1 MNADNNPNTSAINAE
16 QVLKKAFFYWK
27 STFVF
32 QLVVTVLYFSITLIA
47 GVQLAHYYFGSQ
59 LEGFSPDVLQ
69 KPDVFVAKMNA
80 IMASENGQYFQ
91 IVFPLIKAAMF
102 PLGVGLFRVYSVLDE
117 QKTPTFSHLL
127 EGYMGSNFFK
137 FWGYSIFWTVVFQI
151 GMSLFFLPGILWIM
165 ATLFVGPLLFFTPM
179 RMMEAFNISAK
190 VVMANWVVV
199 FPCALVAF
207 LFSYA
212 GLMVFFIGFLF
223 TYPFWNAVIYT
234 LFKKYFNIK
243 FV

>member
-1 MNADNNPNTSAINAE
+1 MNTDNNPNTPVINAE
-16 QVLKKAFFYWK
+16 QILKKAFYYWK
-27 STFVF
+27 STLIF
-32 QLVVTVLYFSITLIA
+32 QFVVTVLYFSVTLIA
-47 GVQLAHYYFGSQ
+47 GIQLAHYYFGNQ
-59 LEGFSPDVLQ
+59 LNGFSPNLFQ
-69 KPDVFVAKMNA
+69 NPEVFVAKMNA

-102 PLGVGLFRVYSVLDE
+102 PLGVGLFRIYKIIDE
-117 QKTPTFSHLL
+117 QKTPSFSDLL
-127 EGYMGSNFFK
+127 EGYRGANFFK
-137 FWGYSIFWTVVFQI
+137 LWGYSIFWTVVFQI
-151 GMSLFFLPGILWIM
+151 GMSLFIVPGILWIM

-179 RMMEAFNISAK
+179 RMMEAINISFK
-190 VVMANWVVV
+190 VVKANFVVI
-199 FPCALVAF
+199 FPCAFVAF